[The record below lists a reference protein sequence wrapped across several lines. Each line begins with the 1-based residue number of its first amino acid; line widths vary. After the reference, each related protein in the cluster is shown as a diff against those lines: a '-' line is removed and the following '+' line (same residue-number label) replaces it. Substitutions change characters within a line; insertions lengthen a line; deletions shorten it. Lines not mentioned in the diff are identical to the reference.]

1 MSSITAGPRRS
12 RRRLALWLAFGAI
25 GLSMGAVW
33 ATGFA
38 TFSAGANGTTTVSP
52 IVVPGSP
59 TDVANPLA
67 SVVTA
72 GSTWNVN
79 WTGDWG
85 STGATEFFQVDLSSL
100 PSAQTYNLAMLLTN
114 GAAMSAGTNLWQ
126 TLQLN
131 VELTQP
137 AGSSCAASD
146 FTTSSTTEVSRIFV
160 FDSDDA
166 GVYWNS
172 ADTDVQSTLSGIT
185 GGQIYC
191 IGINAAAPPYDGT
204 STFLRDDGAVPSVY
218 PDFVTTVN
226 RAS

>member
-1 MSSITAGPRRS
+1 
-12 RRRLALWLAFGAI
+12 
-25 GLSMGAVW
+25 MGAVW

-59 TDVANPLA
+59 TDVTNPLA

-85 STGATEFFQVDLSSL
+85 ATDATEFFQVDLTGQ
-100 PSAQTYNLAMLLTN
+100 PSAQTYNIAMMLTN
-114 GAAMSAGTNLWQ
+114 GDAMSAATNKWQ
-126 TLQLN
+126 TLQLD
-131 VELTQP
+131 VELTQA
-137 AGSSCAASD
+137 AGATCAASD
-146 FTTSSTTEVSRIFV
+146 FTSSSTTEVSRMFV
-160 FDSDDA
+160 FDSDDSA
-166 GVYWNS
+166 VYWNS
-172 ADTDVQSTLSGIT
+172 ADSDVQTALSGIS
-185 GGQIYC
+185 GGGTHPYC

-204 STFLRDDGAVPSVY
+204 GTFLRDDGTVPDVY